1 MTYGNATHLVI
12 SRTVRIDGDLYVTGT
27 VYEGDNAND
36 DGFDTPGEVAANNVN
51 GPSFNDGEEIAI
63 GGEVGQPDSLSPL
76 DSSSEDNLITDGDF
90 INGDNPTSGDVEK
103 YSGGDSEYREIDYDD
118 EDIGDD
124 DSDIPDDGPDDGGG
138 DSNDPDEWDPYKGK
152 EGDLF
157 TGRKPAP
164 MNSEEYFALDGKI
177 NDLDF
182 KYETLSGIVM
192 ETQERLRE
200 GFAMSAAI
208 AARPTPKDYG
218 FHFTAGAGNYDSV
231 NAVSMGFIYAQED
244 FTISVGHA
252 KSDTGGPT
260 MTNIGISYNISSLFK
275 KKK

>member
-1 MTYGNATHLVI
+1 
-12 SRTVRIDGDLYVTGT
+12 
-27 VYEGDNAND
+27 
-36 DGFDTPGEVAANNVN
+36 
-51 GPSFNDGEEIAI
+51 
-63 GGEVGQPDSLSPL
+63 
-76 DSSSEDNLITDGDF
+76 
-90 INGDNPTSGDVEK
+90 
-103 YSGGDSEYREIDYDD
+103 
-118 EDIGDD
+118 
-124 DSDIPDDGPDDGGG
+124 
-138 DSNDPDEWDPYKGK
+138 
-152 EGDLF
+152 
-157 TGRKPAP
+157 

-231 NAVSMGFIYAQED
+231 NALSMGFIYAQED